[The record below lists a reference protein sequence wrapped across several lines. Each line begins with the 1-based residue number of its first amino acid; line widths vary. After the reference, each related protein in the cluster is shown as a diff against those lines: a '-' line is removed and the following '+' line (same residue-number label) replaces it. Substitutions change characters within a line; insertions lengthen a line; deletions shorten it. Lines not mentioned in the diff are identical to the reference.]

1 MPPLNCE
8 FQIPERVAYE
18 GLDFA
23 PKEARVFVSYI
34 GRARVPETRVAP
46 DLLKFV
52 KERVELPRVKRVS
65 ELADEVGC
73 PHQAGLRV
81 SLGVILIIGDGEPRQ
96 FNRATDAIRV
106 DERVLAETFA
116 HGDLRALDMP
126 GAEKRVG
133 GAARR

>member
-1 MPPLNCE
+1 MKGSTLLQKKRGYLSATSAGLAYPRP
-8 FQIPERVAYE
+8 RV
-18 GLDFA
+18 
-23 PKEARVFVSYI
+23 
-34 GRARVPETRVAP
+34 TP

-81 SLGVILIIGDGEPRQ
+81 SLGVILIIGNGEPRQ